1 MTFRIFG
8 DAGGSG
14 QFTAGSD
21 HASAPLASQS
31 EARSTHPVLAPMK
44 TPLEGIK
51 VLDLSHALAGPHCS
65 TLLADFGAD
74 VYKLETPGFGD
85 IARAWGSPLPGDES
99 SYFTALHRNK
109 RGLSIDL
116 KSEEGKALFFELA
129 GKVDVILENFRVGA
143 LSKLGLGYE
152 EVRKRNPGI
161 VYCSISGFG
170 QDGPYTHRAAMDLI
184 VQAESGMISI
194 TGDEGTH
201 GARCGVSIADLT
213 AGMYAALGIVMALRV
228 REKSGIGQH
237 VDISMLEGQL
247 SLLNVLISGYLAD
260 GEMPEPLGT
269 AYKALAPYQTFR
281 TATRDLAL
289 AVGSQKLWD
298 IFCPAIGRPELTR
311 HPDYATN
318 IGRNQNRAAMIA
330 TLQETFLTRSYEEW
344 EKILVDAGVPV
355 GAVNRID
362 QVVEHPQV
370 KARDAIVEQEHPRAG
385 KVPMAGVAFRLSET
399 PGGIRSPSPSLGEHS
414 AQVLQELLGLPASKV
429 DELIER
435 GIVSGPKR

>member
-1 MTFRIFG
+1 
-8 DAGGSG
+8 
-14 QFTAGSD
+14 
-21 HASAPLASQS
+21 
-31 EARSTHPVLAPMK
+31 MK

-143 LSKLGLGYE
+143 LNKLGLGYE

-385 KVPMAGVAFRLSET
+385 RVPMAGVAFRLSET

-435 GIVSGPKR
+435 GIVSGPKK

>member
-1 MTFRIFG
+1 
-8 DAGGSG
+8 
-14 QFTAGSD
+14 
-21 HASAPLASQS
+21 
-31 EARSTHPVLAPMK
+31 MK

-385 KVPMAGVAFRLSET
+385 RVPMAGVAFRLSET

>member
-1 MTFRIFG
+1 
-8 DAGGSG
+8 
-14 QFTAGSD
+14 
-21 HASAPLASQS
+21 
-31 EARSTHPVLAPMK
+31 MK

-65 TLLADFGAD
+65 TLLADFGAE

-85 IARAWGSPLPGDES
+85 IARAWGAPLPGDES
-99 SYFTALHRNK
+99 SYFTSLHRNK

-143 LSKLGLGYE
+143 LKKLGLGYE
-152 EVRKRNPGI
+152 EGRKRNPGI

-194 TGDEGTH
+194 TGEEG
-201 GARCGVSIADLT
+201 GRGVRCGVSIADLT

-228 REKSGIGQH
+228 KEKTGIGQH
-237 VDISMLEGQL
+237 IDISMLEGQL
-247 SLLNVLISGYLAD
+247 SLLNVLIAGYLAD

-289 AVGSQKLWD
+289 AVGSQKLWE
-298 IFCPAIGRPELTR
+298 IFCPAIGRPELTN

-318 IGRNQNRAAMIA
+318 HGRNKNRAAMIA

-344 EKILVDAGVPV
+344 EKILTDAGVPV
-355 GAVNRID
+355 GAVNKID

-370 KARDAIVEQEHPRAG
+370 KARGAIVEQDHPRAG
-385 KVPMAGVAFRLSET
+385 RVPMTGVPFRLSET
-399 PGGIRSPSPSLGEHS
+399 PGAIRSPSPSLGEHS
-414 AQVLQELLGLPASKV
+414 AEVLQELLGMPAEQV
-429 DELIER
+429 DALIDR
-435 GIVSGPKR
+435 GIVSGPKSRR

>member
-1 MTFRIFG
+1 
-8 DAGGSG
+8 
-14 QFTAGSD
+14 
-21 HASAPLASQS
+21 
-31 EARSTHPVLAPMK
+31 MK

-99 SYFTALHRNK
+99 SYFMSLHRNK

-129 GKVDVILENFRVGA
+129 GKVDVVLENFRVGA
-143 LSKLGLGYE
+143 LRKLGLGYE

-170 QDGPYTHRAAMDLI
+170 QDGPYTDRAAMDLI

-194 TGDEGTH
+194 TGEEG
-201 GARCGVSIADLT
+201 GRGVRCGISIADLT
-213 AGMYAALGIVMALRV
+213 AGMYAALGIVMAIRV
-228 REKSGIGQH
+228 KEKTGIGQH

-247 SLLNVLISGYLAD
+247 SLLNVLIAGYMAD

-298 IFCPAIGRPELTR
+298 IFCPAIGRLDLTR

-318 IGRNQNRAAMIA
+318 MGRNQNREAMIA

-344 EKILVDAGVPV
+344 EEILVAAGVPV
-355 GAVNRID
+355 GAVNKID
-362 QVVEHPQV
+362 QVVAHPQV
-370 KARDAIVEQEHPRAG
+370 KARGAIVEQEHPRAG
-385 KVPMAGVAFRLSET
+385 AVPMTGIPFRLSET
-399 PGGIRSPSPSLGEHS
+399 PGAIRSPSPALGEHS
-414 AQVLQELLGLPASKV
+414 AQVLHELLGMPAARI
-429 DELIER
+429 DELIAS
-435 GIVSGPKR
+435 GIVSAPKGG

>member
-1 MTFRIFG
+1 
-8 DAGGSG
+8 
-14 QFTAGSD
+14 
-21 HASAPLASQS
+21 
-31 EARSTHPVLAPMK
+31 MK

-362 QVVEHPQV
+362 QVVAHPQV
-370 KARDAIVEQEHPRAG
+370 KARGAIVEQEHPRAG

>member
-1 MTFRIFG
+1 
-8 DAGGSG
+8 
-14 QFTAGSD
+14 
-21 HASAPLASQS
+21 
-31 EARSTHPVLAPMK
+31 MK

-99 SYFTALHRNK
+99 SYFTSLHRNK

-143 LSKLGLGYE
+143 LKKLGLGYE

-170 QDGPYTHRAAMDLI
+170 QDGPFTHRAAMDLI

-194 TGDEGTH
+194 TGEEG
-201 GARCGVSIADLT
+201 GRGVRCGVSIADLT
-213 AGMYAALGIVMALRV
+213 AGMYAALGIVMAIRV
-228 REKSGIGQH
+228 KEKTGIGQH
-237 VDISMLEGQL
+237 IDISMLEGQL
-247 SLLNVLISGYLAD
+247 SLLNVLIAGYLAD

-289 AVGSQKLWD
+289 AVGSQKLWE
-298 IFCPAIGRPELTR
+298 IFCPAIGRPELTN
-311 HPDYATN
+311 HPDYAN
-318 IGRNQNRAAMIA
+318 NHGRNRNRDAMIA

-344 EKILVDAGVPV
+344 EKVLTEAGVPV

-362 QVVEHPQV
+362 QVVAHPQV
-370 KARDAIVEQEHPRAG
+370 EARGAIVEQEHPRAG
-385 KVPMAGVAFRLSET
+385 RVPMTGVPFRLSET
-399 PGGIRSPSPSLGEHS
+399 PGAIRSPSPSLGEHS
-414 AQVLQELLGLPASKV
+414 AQVLTELLGMPAARV

-435 GIVSGPKR
+435 GIVSGPKAAR

>member
-1 MTFRIFG
+1 
-8 DAGGSG
+8 
-14 QFTAGSD
+14 
-21 HASAPLASQS
+21 
-31 EARSTHPVLAPMK
+31 MK

-85 IARAWGSPLPGDES
+85 IARAWGSPLPGEES
-99 SYFTALHRNK
+99 SYFTSLHRNK

-143 LSKLGLGYE
+143 LRKLGLGYE

-170 QDGPYTHRAAMDLI
+170 QDGPYTDRAAMDLI

-194 TGDEGTH
+194 TGEEG
-201 GARCGVSIADLT
+201 GRGVRCGISIADLT
-213 AGMYAALGIVMALRV
+213 AGMYAALGIVMAMRV
-228 REKSGIGQH
+228 REKTGIGQH

-247 SLLNVLISGYLAD
+247 SLLNVLIAGYMAD

-281 TATRDLAL
+281 TATRDLAI

-298 IFCPAIGRPELTR
+298 IFCPAIGRPDLTR

-318 IGRNQNRAAMIA
+318 MGRNQNREAMIA
-330 TLQETFLTRSYEEW
+330 TLQETFLTRSYEDW
-344 EKILVDAGVPV
+344 ERILVEAGVPV
-355 GAVNRID
+355 GAVNKID
-362 QVVEHPQV
+362 QVVAHPQV
-370 KARDAIVEQEHPRAG
+370 RARGAIIEQEHPRAG
-385 KVPMAGVAFRLSET
+385 SVPMAGIPFRLSET
-399 PGGIRSPSPSLGEHS
+399 PGAIRSPSPSHGEHS
-414 AQVLQELLGLPASKV
+414 AQVLHELLGMPAARIE
-429 DELIER
+429 ELMDR
-435 GIVSGPKR
+435 GIVSGPRGG

>member
-1 MTFRIFG
+1 
-8 DAGGSG
+8 
-14 QFTAGSD
+14 
-21 HASAPLASQS
+21 
-31 EARSTHPVLAPMK
+31 MK

-143 LSKLGLGYE
+143 LNKLGLGYE

-355 GAVNRID
+355 GAVNKID

>member
-1 MTFRIFG
+1 
-8 DAGGSG
+8 
-14 QFTAGSD
+14 
-21 HASAPLASQS
+21 
-31 EARSTHPVLAPMK
+31 MK

-65 TLLADFGAD
+65 TLLADFGAE

-85 IARAWGSPLPGDES
+85 IARAWGAPLPGDES
-99 SYFTALHRNK
+99 SYFTSLHRNK

-143 LSKLGLGYE
+143 LKKLGLGYE

-194 TGDEGTH
+194 TGEEG
-201 GARCGVSIADLT
+201 GRGVRCGVSIADLT

-228 REKSGIGQH
+228 KEKTGIGQH
-237 VDISMLEGQL
+237 IDISMLEGQL
-247 SLLNVLISGYLAD
+247 SLLNVLIAGYLAD

-289 AVGSQKLWD
+289 AVGSQKLWE
-298 IFCPAIGRPELTR
+298 IFCPAIGRPELTN

-318 IGRNQNRAAMIA
+318 HGRNKNRAAMIA

-344 EKILVDAGVPV
+344 EKILTDAGVPV
-355 GAVNRID
+355 GAVNKID

-370 KARDAIVEQEHPRAG
+370 KARGAIVEQDHPRAG
-385 KVPMAGVAFRLSET
+385 RVPMTGVPFRLSET
-399 PGGIRSPSPSLGEHS
+399 PGAIRSPSPSLGEHS
-414 AQVLQELLGLPASKV
+414 AEVLQELLGMPAEQV
-429 DELIER
+429 DALIDR
-435 GIVSGPKR
+435 GIVSGPKSRR

>member
-1 MTFRIFG
+1 
-8 DAGGSG
+8 
-14 QFTAGSD
+14 
-21 HASAPLASQS
+21 
-31 EARSTHPVLAPMK
+31 MK

-370 KARDAIVEQEHPRAG
+370 KARDAIVEQEHPRAD

-435 GIVSGPKR
+435 GIVSGPKS

>member
-1 MTFRIFG
+1 
-8 DAGGSG
+8 
-14 QFTAGSD
+14 
-21 HASAPLASQS
+21 
-31 EARSTHPVLAPMK
+31 MK

-355 GAVNRID
+355 GAVNKID
-362 QVVEHPQV
+362 QVVAHPQV
-370 KARDAIVEQEHPRAG
+370 KARGAIVEQEHPRAG

-435 GIVSGPKR
+435 GIVSGPKK